1 MHPFFFPLPPTFITS
16 FWLRDSVCSDTHYCL
31 ISHVRY
37 DLICNAQKRTR
48 NRPESLVVLYFFS
61 SIFSLLPYPS
71 CVTNLLYFMSFI
83 CYPPFNLLITEGRH
97 TMQNSILFS
106 SSILNRQPQ
115 PNKKKRNL
123 KTTSAPQSTPDA
135 MPTGHV
141 AIVLCEC
148 SCLFRADTLQGRN
161 SFACHIYLL
170 QSSIHFE
177 VNTGHS
183 VLMQVQTKT
192 SHSLNTTQLRDR
204 RRLARSV
211 GWVIHNCRLAPHR
224 PW

>member
-37 DLICNAQKRTR
+37 DLIYNAQKRTR

-115 PNKKKRNL
+115 PNKKKETWKPHL
-123 KTTSAPQSTPDA
+123 LHKALQMQCLLAMLQLFCASAHASLELTRFKAEIPLPATFTFCKA
-135 MPTGHV
+135 V
-141 AIVLCEC
+141 Y
-148 SCLFRADTLQGRN
+148 TLRWTQGIQFWCR
-161 SFACHIYLL
+161 FKQRLHI
-170 QSSIHFE
+170 H
-177 VNTGHS
+177 
-183 VLMQVQTKT
+183 
-192 SHSLNTTQLRDR
+192 
-204 RRLARSV
+204 
-211 GWVIHNCRLAPHR
+211 
-224 PW
+224 

>member
-37 DLICNAQKRTR
+37 DLIYNAQKRTR

-61 SIFSLLPYPS
+61 SIFSLLPYP

-115 PNKKKRNL
+115 PNKKKKKPENHIC
-123 KTTSAPQSTPDA
+123 STKHSRCNAYWP
-135 MPTGHV
+135 
-141 AIVLCEC
+141 CCNC
-148 SCLFRADTLQGRN
+148 SVR
-161 SFACHIYLL
+161 
-170 QSSIHFE
+170 
-177 VNTGHS
+177 
-183 VLMQVQTKT
+183 VLMP
-192 SHSLNTTQLRDR
+192 L
-204 RRLARSV
+204 
-211 GWVIHNCRLAPHR
+211 
-224 PW
+224 